1 MNEITKTQQRTR
13 GYWYQDG
20 IVELIGGIALALVG
34 LPMLASARTGIQM
47 LSTIALMAMI
57 MLFPASAKVMR
68 LLKNRITHTRTGYVK
83 YPQPTMSK
91 RRKIVLASLFLA
103 VAIAML
109 AALWGGEYTLEGVVG
124 KALLIGSGTGMAV
137 AFTIRAIKLRMPR
150 MFIIA
155 VATAA
160 VTGVNGFAGAGF
172 TEGFGLL
179 LAILGATSVITG
191 GATLIGYIRRHP
203 KAPAEAS

>member
-1 MNEITKTQQRTR
+1 MNEIERTQRRTR
-13 GYWYQDG
+13 GYWYRDG
-20 IVELIGGIALALVG
+20 IAELVGGVALALVG
-34 LPMLASARTGIQM
+34 VPLMASARTGFEM
-47 LSTIALMAMI
+47 LSTIALMGMI
-57 MLFPASAKVMR
+57 LLFPASAKVVR
-68 LLKNRITHTRTGYVK
+68 LLKDRITHTRTGYVK

-91 RRKIVLASLFLA
+91 RRKIILASLFLA

-109 AALWGGEYTLEGVVG
+109 VALWGGEYTLDSLAGRV
-124 KALLIGSGTGMAV
+124 LLIGSGAAMAV
-137 AFTIRAIKLRMPR
+137 AFAIRAIKLRMPR

-160 VTGVNGFAGAGF
+160 VTGVNGFAGIGF

-191 GATLIGYIRRHP
+191 AVTLIAYIRRHP
-203 KAPAEAS
+203 KPPVDAS

>member
-1 MNEITKTQQRTR
+1 MNEIERTQRRTR
-13 GYWYQDG
+13 GYWYRDG
-20 IVELIGGIALALVG
+20 IAELVGGVALALVG
-34 LPMLASARTGIQM
+34 VPLMASARTGFEM
-47 LSTIALMAMI
+47 LSTIALMGMI
-57 MLFPASAKVMR
+57 LLFPASAKVVR
-68 LLKNRITHTRTGYVK
+68 LLKDRITHTRTGYVK

-91 RRKIVLASLFLA
+91 RRKIMLASLFLA
-103 VAIAML
+103 IAIAML
-109 AALWGGEYTLEGVVG
+109 VALWGDEYTLEGVVG
-124 KALLIGSGTGMAV
+124 KALLIGSGAGMAV

-191 GATLIGYIRRHP
+191 AVTLITYIQRHP
-203 KAPAEAS
+203 KPSVEAS

>member
-34 LPMLASARTGIQM
+34 FPMLASARTGIQM

-57 MLFPASAKVMR
+57 LLFPASAHVVR
-68 LLKNRITHTRTGYVK
+68 HLKDRITHTRTGYVK

-103 VAIAML
+103 IAVAML
-109 AALWGGEYTLEGVVG
+109 VALWGGEYTLEGVVG
-124 KALLIGSGTGMAV
+124 KALLIGSGAGMAV
-137 AFTIRAIKLRMPR
+137 AFAIRAIKLRMPR
-150 MFIIA
+150 MVIPA

-160 VTGVNGFAGAGF
+160 VTGVNGFAGTGF

-191 GATLIGYIRRHP
+191 AVTLIVYIQRHP
-203 KAPAEAS
+203 KPPVEAS